1 MKSIHDTPFLFYFW
15 ANFCIV
21 VMKKTWKILETFVL
35 LVENLG
41 EKKNC

>member
-1 MKSIHDTPFLFYFW
+1 M
-15 ANFCIV
+15 

-41 EKKNC
+41 GEKKMKNR